1 MKFLLSVAANY
12 GQFAYFR
19 KKLLLLTATENTIT
33 YHIALCLSPDIVHK
47 HCLQFFLGILKA
59 PRETEDNAYAK
70 FWVCKQRAIW
80 YVIVFSV
87 VVN

>member
-19 KKLLLLTATENTIT
+19 KKLLLLTTTENNIT

-47 HCLQFFLGILKA
+47 HCLQLFLEILKA
-59 PRETEDNAYAK
+59 PRETEANAYVK
-70 FWVCKQRAIW
+70 FWVYKQRAIW
-80 YVIVFSV
+80 YVMVFSV